1 MSKKI
6 SVKVSRIKLLEQL
19 KGSLR
24 KAIETESIY
33 DKATAEH
40 DKEVKAIHAKVVKN
54 LGKGKVTEC
63 RDSTGHYERTNKVV
77 EYTITVTF
85 PDTFF
90 VKPKSPSYPD
100 MLSNYERTELKQII
114 KMLELC
120 DDEFVSTGV
129 YGNVARYI

>member
-19 KGSLR
+19 KSSLR
-24 KAIETESIY
+24 KATAISNDY
-33 DKATAEH
+33 DKATVEH

-54 LGKGKVTEC
+54 LGKGKVIEC
-63 RDSTGHYERTNKVV
+63 RDSTGHYERVNKVV

-90 VKPKSPSYPD
+90 VKPKSPEYPE
-100 MLSNYERTELKQII
+100 MLNKFERSELEQII

>member
-24 KAIETESIY
+24 KAKAIIDQHAKDTAEY
-33 DKATAEH
+33 DK
-40 DKEVKAIHAKVVKN
+40 KIEVIEKKVLN
-54 LGKGKVTEC
+54 NIGKGKVTEF
-63 RDSTGHYERTNKVV
+63 RDTTGHYDRVNNVI
-77 EYTITVTF
+77 EYRFTVTF

-90 VKPKSPSYPD
+90 VKPEAPQLADTLNSF
-100 MLSNYERTELKQII
+100 ERSELEQII

-120 DDEFVSTGV
+120 DDEYVSTGV